1 MLIWAPILTHKWEG
15 SREDSS
21 EFYEMVGTNCMVILV
36 GGHASS
42 FLCTPEDLLEATS
55 EAAEAH
61 PALELLS

>member
-1 MLIWAPILTHKWEG
+1 
-15 SREDSS
+15 
-21 EFYEMVGTNCMVILV
+21 MVRTNCMVILV
-36 GGHASS
+36 GGHVSS